1 MNRFRRSTY
10 KSSIMFDQTEFTES
24 VLHEL
29 EALRSLRW
37 NNAGYRVEQSSCCP
51 SKLFARKWNLVQLKY
66 YSIKKALLP
75 FSSQIV

>member
-1 MNRFRRSTY
+1 
-10 KSSIMFDQTEFTES
+10 MFDQTEFTES

-29 EALRSLRW
+29 EALKSLCR
-37 NNAGYRVEQSSCCP
+37 NNAGYRVESSCP

>member
-1 MNRFRRSTY
+1 
-10 KSSIMFDQTEFTES
+10 MFDQTEFTES

-29 EALRSLRW
+29 EALKSLCR
-37 NNAGYRVEQSSCCP
+37 NNAGYRAESSCP